1 MIHLVTDSTSDITQ
15 KDAAVMGITVVPLTV
30 RFGEQQFRDGIDMDS
45 AAFYAQLQKNTT
57 HPTTSQPTPEQFAD
71 VYHSL
76 LQHADDSV
84 VGLHISAK
92 LSGTLQ
98 SAHIAA
104 QEVGSERI
112 HLVDTESAS
121 AGLQLLLRAAL
132 EDVAAGRD
140 ARDVAARTIAR
151 RDKVTIYV
159 LLDTLTYLQRGGRIR
174 RTQAVV
180 GAVLNVKPLLKVQGG
195 EVLPEARVRSRR
207 QGVDRMLE
215 LLRAKLPMRYLA
227 AFHCGAPELLPDL
240 VTRLKALAA
249 ETEIITGQVGP
260 VVGAYTGPGG
270 IGLAGLSAD

>member
-1 MIHLVTDSTSDITQ
+1 
-15 KDAAVMGITVVPLTV
+15 MGITVVPLTV

-104 QEVGSERI
+104 QEVGPERI

-140 ARDVAARTIAR
+140 ARDVAAR
-151 RDKVTIYV
+151 TIYV